1 MSIEPQES
9 ALGPQ
14 ISADE
19 SSIMV
24 TQTRASNKM
33 DITMPQVQ
41 ERRQEGHLVHLAA
54 VDTSKTDTTTRGNFG
69 SHHLFCISTGL
80 GWITQTFITYI
91 VHMGPLRQ
99 LELVEEVG

>member
-1 MSIEPQES
+1 MSIEPQDS

-19 SSIMV
+19 SSIMI
-24 TQTRASNKM
+24 TQARASNKR

-69 SHHLFCISTGL
+69 NHHLFCISTGL
-80 GWITQTFITYI
+80 GRVTQAFMTYI

-99 LELVEEVG
+99 LKLVGEVG